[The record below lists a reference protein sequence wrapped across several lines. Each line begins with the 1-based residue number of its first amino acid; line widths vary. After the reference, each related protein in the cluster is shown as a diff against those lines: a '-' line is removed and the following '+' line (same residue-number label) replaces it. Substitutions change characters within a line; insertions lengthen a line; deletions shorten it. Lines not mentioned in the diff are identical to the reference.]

1 MNTSNLTPTVRAL
14 IAINVIV
21 FLVQSINKVYDL
33 QIVSLFGLHYFTSER
48 FLPFQVVTYMFVH
61 GGFSHLF
68 GNMLS
73 LFIFGPILEHVWG
86 QKRFLIFY
94 FVTGVGAGLVYMLLK
109 YYDYSTLEA
118 ATQAYVS
125 NPNLIAFKNF
135 IQHFYAQGIPS
146 DVFNTVVP
154 SSGEVTLN
162 ESVLIA
168 QESLRS
174 VLNTPTI
181 GASGAIFGIMGAFA
195 MLFPNTE
202 LMLLFFPFPIKAKY
216 LVSAYILYE
225 VYAGIQKMPGDNVA
239 HFAHVGGILFAFILI
254 KLWGNKRNVFY

>member
-14 IAINVIV
+14 IAINVIIFV
-21 FLVQSINKVYDL
+21 VQSINQVYDL

-48 FLPFQVVTYMFVH
+48 FYPFQLVSYMFVH
-61 GGFSHLF
+61 GGFSHIF

-73 LFIFGPILEHVWG
+73 LFIFGPILEHIWG

-94 FVTGVGAGLVYMLLK
+94 FVTGVGAGLLYMLLK

-118 ATQAYVS
+118 ATQTYIA
-125 NPNLIAFKNF
+125 NPNLISFKNF
-135 IQHFYAQGIPS
+135 IHQFYPEGIPS
-146 DVFNTVVP
+146 DVFHTFVP
-154 SSGEVTLN
+154 ETGDITLS

-168 QESLRS
+168 KESLRS

-181 GASGAIFGIMGAFA
+181 GASGAIFGIMGAFG

-202 LMLLFFPFPIKAKY
+202 LMLMFFPFPVKAKY
-216 LVSAYILYE
+216 LISAYVLYE

-239 HFAHVGGILFAFILI
+239 HFAHVGGIIFAFILI
-254 KLWGNKRNVFY
+254 KLWKNQRNNFY